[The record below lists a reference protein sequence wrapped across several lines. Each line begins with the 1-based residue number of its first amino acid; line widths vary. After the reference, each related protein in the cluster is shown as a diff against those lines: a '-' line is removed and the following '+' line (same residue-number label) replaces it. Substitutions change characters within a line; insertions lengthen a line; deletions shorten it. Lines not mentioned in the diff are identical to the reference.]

1 MDIISKCC
9 EWFYVISIVPKNVV
23 GAKIISYAMEE
34 KELNVDESIEM
45 ARVDGEDENQ

>member
-1 MDIISKCC
+1 MDITSKCC